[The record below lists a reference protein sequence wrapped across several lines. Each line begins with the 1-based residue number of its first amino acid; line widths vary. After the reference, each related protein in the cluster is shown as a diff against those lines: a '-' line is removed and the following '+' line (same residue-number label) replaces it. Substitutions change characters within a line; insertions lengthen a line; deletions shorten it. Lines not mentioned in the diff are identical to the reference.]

1 MAHLNGI
8 DISGWQKGIDLSAV
22 PCDFFIAKATEG
34 TKFVSSDCARQ
45 VEQGISLGKLFGTYH
60 YINGVNAVAE
70 ADYYINNTLN
80 WVGKGMLCLDWE
92 SGGNSAWGNEA
103 YLEKMIERVIERTG
117 IPPMIYVQASRYAPV
132 AAVAKRHNC
141 GLWIAQYPN
150 YTTTGY
156 QDTPWNEGA
165 YSCAIRQY
173 TSSGRLPGYNG
184 NLDLDKFYGDRDA
197 WMRYVNPKG
206 STPAPNPAPKPPVEQ
221 NAPQGSTL
229 DLACRV
235 MRNEFG
241 TGDDRKKALG
251 SRYDEVQG
259 FITHIYNSSAA
270 ALANEV
276 LTGKYGNGEVRKTV
290 LGNRYDEVQKVINGV
305 ASKPKVRTYTVK
317 SGDNLST
324 IAKRLGVSVQH
335 LVSKNGIK
343 NPNLIYPG
351 QKLTY

>member
-1 MAHLNGI
+1 MAHLNGV

-60 YINGVNAVAE
+60 YINGGNAVAE

-80 WVGKGMLCLDWE
+80 WVGRGMLCLDWE

-132 AAVAKRHNC
+132 ATVAKRHNC

-150 YTTTGY
+150 YTPTGY
-156 QDTPWNEGA
+156 QDKPWNEGA

-184 NLDLDKFYGDRDA
+184 NLDLDKFYGDRDT
-197 WMRYVNPKG
+197 WMQYANPKG
-206 STPAPNPAPKPPVEQ
+206 TSPNPTPPSSEKPNSSQE
-221 NAPQGSTL
+221 STL
-229 DLACRV
+229 ELACRV

-241 TGDDRKKALG
+241 TLDDRKNALG
-251 SRYDEVQG
+251 DRYNEVQE
-259 FITHIYNSSAA
+259 FINHIAVSSAG
-270 ALANEV
+270 ALAEEV
-276 LTGKYGNGEVRKTV
+276 KAGKYGNGDIRKTV
-290 LGNRYDEVQKVINGV
+290 LGNRYDEVQAIINGGTTTSSRV
-305 ASKPKVRTYTVK
+305 YVVK
-317 SGDNLST
+317 SGDNLSS
-324 IAKRLGVSVQH
+324 IASRLGVSVNYI
-335 LVSKNGIK
+335 VSKNGIA

-351 QKLTY
+351 QKLMY

>member
-22 PCDFFIAKATEG
+22 PCDFFISKATQG
-34 TKFVSSDCARQ
+34 TGYVSPDCARQ
-45 VEQGISLGKLFGTYH
+45 VEQGIAAGKLFGTYH
-60 YINGVNAVAE
+60 YISGGNANAE
-70 ADYYINNTLN
+70 AEFYINNIRN
-80 WVGKGMLCLDWE
+80 WVGNGILALDWE
-92 SGGNSAWGNEA
+92 SGENSAWGNVA
-103 YLEKMIERVIERTG
+103 YLDQMTKRVIELTG
-117 IPPMIYVQASRYAPV
+117 IPPMLYGSASVYNQLKQV
-132 AAVAKRHNC
+132 ADKYNC
-141 GLWIAQYPN
+141 GLWIAQYPDYN
-150 YTTTGY
+150 QTGY
-156 QDTPWNEGA
+156 KDTPWNEGA

-173 TSSGRLPGYNG
+173 TSSGRLPNYNG
-184 NLDLDKFYGDRDA
+184 NLDLNKFYGDRNA
-197 WMRYVNPKG
+197 WMRYANPKS
-206 STPAPNPAPKPPVEQ
+206 STQTPNPAPKPPVEQ

-229 DLACRV
+229 DLAYRL

-251 SRYDEVQG
+251 SSYDEVQS

-290 LGNRYDEVQKVINGV
+290 LGNRYVEVQKIINGI

-324 IAKRLGVSVQH
+324 IAKRLGVSVNH

>member
-34 TKFVSSDCARQ
+34 TNFVSSDCARQ

-60 YINGVNAVAE
+60 YINGINAVAE

-150 YTTTGY
+150 YTPTGY
-156 QDTPWNEGA
+156 QDKPWNEGA

-206 STPAPNPAPKPPVEQ
+206 STPNPTPKPPVEQ

-229 DLACRV
+229 DLAYRV

-305 ASKPKVRTYTVK
+305 VSNPKVRTYTVK

-343 NPNLIYPG
+343 NPNLIYAG

>member
-34 TKFVSSDCARQ
+34 TNFASSDCARQ

-150 YTTTGY
+150 YTPTGY
-156 QDTPWNEGA
+156 QDKPWNEGA

-206 STPAPNPAPKPPVEQ
+206 STPNPAPKPPVEQ

-229 DLACRV
+229 DLAYRV

-241 TGDDRKKALG
+241 AGDDRKKALG
-251 SRYDEVQG
+251 GRYDEVQG

-270 ALANEV
+270 TLANEV
-276 LTGKYGNGEVRKTV
+276 LTGKYGNGEIRKTV

-324 IAKRLGVSVQH
+324 IAQRLGVSVNH

-343 NPNLIYPG
+343 NPNLIYTG

>member
-1 MAHLNGI
+1 MAHLNGV

-60 YINGVNAVAE
+60 YINGGNAVAE
-70 ADYYINNTLN
+70 ADYYVNNTLN

-117 IPPMIYVQASRYAPV
+117 IPPMIYVQASRHAPV
-132 AAVAKRHNC
+132 ATVAKRHNC

-150 YTTTGY
+150 YTPTGY
-156 QDTPWNEGA
+156 QDKPWNEGA

-206 STPAPNPAPKPPVEQ
+206 SSLAPTPPSSEKPNSSQE
-221 NAPQGSTL
+221 STL
-229 DLACRV
+229 ELVCRV

-241 TGDDRKKALG
+241 TLDDRKNALG
-251 SRYDEVQG
+251 DRYNEVQE
-259 FITHIYNSSAA
+259 FINHIAVSSAG
-270 ALANEV
+270 ALAEEV
-276 LTGKYGNGEVRKTV
+276 KAGKYGNGDIRKTV
-290 LGNRYDEVQKVINGV
+290 LGNRYDEVQAIINGGTTTSSRV
-305 ASKPKVRTYTVK
+305 YVVK
-317 SGDNLST
+317 SGDNLSS
-324 IAKRLGVSVQH
+324 IASRLGVSVNYI
-335 LVSKNGIK
+335 VSKNGIA

-351 QKLTY
+351 QKLMY